1 MEQREAT
8 QGYTPLTGQ
17 LHCLASK
24 SKLSSSAG
32 EPKAIPWSH
41 VTPLRCAADAWA
53 HQDVRPGSVVA
64 WPTNLGW
71 MMGPWLVYAALLNGG
86 CLALYQGSPLGRD
99 FGEFVE
105 AAGVEVLG
113 LVPSLAQAWRA
124 SGCMA
129 GADWSRLRCF
139 SSSGEASGPE
149 DYHWLASRV
158 PGYRPVI
165 E

>member
-1 MEQREAT
+1 M
-8 QGYTPLTGQ
+8 
-17 LHCLASK
+17 
-24 SKLSSSAG
+24 
-32 EPKAIPWSH
+32 
-41 VTPLRCAADAWA
+41 TPLRCAADAWA

-86 CLALYQGSPLGRD
+86 SLALYQGSPLGAD

-105 AAGVEVLG
+105 AARVEVLG
-113 LVPSLAQAWRA
+113 LVPSLAKAWRA
-124 SGCMA
+124 SNCMA
-129 GADWSRLRCF
+129 AADWSRLRCF
-139 SSSGEASGPE
+139 SSSGEASAPE

-158 PGYRPVI
+158 AGYRPVI